1 MGDISN
7 RGRKRWASRLNS
19 AYLDWSAVARGVSG
33 AGSGFRVEWCTAGG
47 IQFLFF
53 GSFLLVLAELSF
65 LGGGGLGAGLSF
77 YGKHRKVSKYYETVD
92 TKSQLT
98 PTILIFFLDQICSNR
113 VFPGEN
119 GNFACVH
126 GRYFLFRTRA
136 DRHNS
141 ILMSLLLLVAE
152 TIKAIVG
159 RYTDDTNLTIMLL
172 QAYPYVCINI
182 FLCLSRHIKFYPT
195 PCLLIKCKTA
205 FFYKIL
211 IACFFLITFQH
222 IVAKRFWF
230 GLSSK

>member
-1 MGDISN
+1 MGIAIEFCVFGLVCGGSRGIWGWLWFSCGVVHGGRDSISIF
-7 RGRKRWASRLNS
+7 REFSSSVG
-19 AYLDWSAVARGVSG
+19 G
-33 AGSGFRVEWCTAGG
+33 AF
-47 IQFLFF
+47 I
-53 GSFLLVLAELSF
+53 
-65 LGGGGLGAGLSF
+65 LGGGGGGIGAGLSF

>member
-1 MGDISN
+1 MHI
-7 RGRKRWASRLNS
+7 
-19 AYLDWSAVARGVSG
+19 VSLVVKG
-33 AGSGFRVEWCTAGG
+33 N
-47 IQFLFF
+47 
-53 GSFLLVLAELSF
+53 LL
-65 LGGGGLGAGLSF
+65 
-77 YGKHRKVSKYYETVD
+77 KHRKVSKYYETVD

-98 PTILIFFLDQICSNR
+98 PTILIFFLDQISSNR
-113 VFPGEN
+113 VFPGET

-172 QAYPYVCINI
+172 QVYPYVCINI

-230 GLSSK
+230 GLSSKWKTHSVNINRLTLQHWPWKCYFIKTKHFNLLDKTISIVLF